1 MSPANPHFEAP
12 RGMRDFYPEDLEVR
26 NAIFAAWNRAA
37 RQFGFAQYDACVVES
52 LELLK
57 RKGGEEIVEQI
68 YAFQDKSGRN
78 LALRPEMTPTLA
90 RLIAARQGGL
100 AFPLKWFAIAQCFR
114 YERMSLGR
122 KREHY
127 QWNLDIVGEAALT
140 AEAEVLACALR
151 ALELLGLAPG
161 DVVVRFSNRA
171 LLSDLLAKAGLP
183 AAHHPATFLALDK
196 RGKMPDEEI
205 AKLLTDAGLDA
216 AGIEAV
222 FKITGIQSIEQA
234 EAFLG
239 AAPPSLQA
247 IRGLLAL
254 MNDYDLA
261 DRLQFNI
268 GVVRGLGYYTGVVFE
283 AFDAAAKFRAIF
295 GGGRYDRL
303 LEDVGGK
310 ALPSVGL
317 GFGDVVIAELLADK
331 NKLANCRETLDLAV
345 GFMED
350 AQRSAAVRLAQAM
363 RRQGKSAEAA
373 LHPEKP
379 KNFFARVGKGGVRQ
393 AVFLGPDDLARGSAR
408 VKDLETRAET
418 ELPLNEFI

>member
-1 MSPANPHFEAP
+1 
-12 RGMRDFYPEDLEVR
+12 
-26 NAIFAAWNRAA
+26 
-37 RQFGFAQYDACVVES
+37 
-52 LELLK
+52 
-57 RKGGEEIVEQI
+57 
-68 YAFQDKSGRN
+68 
-78 LALRPEMTPTLA
+78 
-90 RLIAARQGGL
+90 
-100 AFPLKWFAIAQCFR
+100 
-114 YERMSLGR
+114 
-122 KREHY
+122 
-127 QWNLDIVGEAALT
+127 
-140 AEAEVLACALR
+140 
-151 ALELLGLAPG
+151 
-161 DVVVRFSNRA
+161 